1 MNKKIIER
9 MIVVFCLIGG
19 ILLGFLIYSFFQLFH
34 SDLGYETYEI
44 YEVEGDYHISEC
56 IWSNTVKSI
65 SGEISKSPEAL
76 EKALKEIA
84 AEKVKERI
92 KSIYNYYQWFYV
104 ELPYDIEKMLVEGE
118 KYILFVCEQSEDV
131 YWKNGENEFCGGVYQ
146 NQYQEEISNLPLE
159 SYMFSAAN
167 PLEQEELAEIG
178 SMIWE
183 IPELKKPELDRI
195 EADQYTES
203 VVEYIQGELFRMEK
217 QGTYEIY
224 FGRYEILNPYTRN
237 ISVAVVG
244 EENYFMQYWVTE
256 WDEDTYECWPVGD
269 GYMEPCMD
277 EICAERINRIVSLER
292 LKVTVTPE
300 YSIYAVNVNLQK
312 YIPELGFSE
321 SLMMKGG
328 NFCCWDNLLIMD
340 NVIYTREKGTYRRTE
355 ENLSD
360 LFKTE
365 DLWHRIDI
373 KQYENFIITINKQE
387 DTFLVYDMDS
397 DQLYNYPTYE
407 YEGEFGPVWY
417 VCDGTIYYMISVD
430 EAETDRMIMGMDVFT
445 GKNKKIYSLSEQE
458 LTNQSFLAYAF
469 AIRQDKSILVAVNHM
484 DDWITEFR
492 KINYDDDYQITEK
505 KLWETKEYE
514 YMYTLQYNDY
524 GFFMLGEFPYIIN
537 GQGQEVVCMKDNGE
551 VESINILS
559 ICGLIITD
567 TGYFLCDNSEEQNL
581 IVGKL
586 GRDDVSLITI
596 VDSITWYDFE
606 GKMIKRY
613 YLDNEKFIKN
623 GYELEKIVYDGN
635 GMRIFYSN
643 KLTGNLQIKYIP
655 IMEENQQQELTSKTL
670 ENL

>member
-159 SYMFSAAN
+159 SYMFSVAN

-217 QGTYEIY
+217 QGTYGIY

-237 ISVAVVG
+237 ITVAVVG
-244 EENYFMQYWVTE
+244 ENNYFMQYWVTE
-256 WDEDTYECWPVGD
+256 WDENTYECWPVGD

-292 LKVTVTPE
+292 LKVTVTPD
-300 YSIYAVNVNLQK
+300 YSICTDGTSVVVKGRGNNFFWKEYFSYADNIVDAYFSDKAKRKVEKAETGFLYVDLGDLGEWLFDPFGNVDGEIDIEPQFIPNELIEKVKEDYLGK
-312 YIPELGFSE
+312 YPSNPMEELEKGQLSAEELKNQAPELYTELMEIYSE
-321 SLMMKGG
+321 GMQYYRADYDNDGQADILVNNILGAGTWAMSEMLFYKNPG
-328 NFCCWDNLLIMD
+328 NGS
-340 NVIYTREKGTYRRTE
+340 YTRTFRLNNTKHTC
-355 ENLSD
+355 NL
-360 LFKTE
+360 
-365 DLWHRIDI
+365 
-373 KQYENFIITINKQE
+373 
-387 DTFLVYDMDS
+387 
-397 DQLYNYPTYE
+397 
-407 YEGEFGPVWY
+407 
-417 VCDGTIYYMISVD
+417 
-430 EAETDRMIMGMDVFT
+430 
-445 GKNKKIYSLSEQE
+445 
-458 LTNQSFLAYAF
+458 
-469 AIRQDKSILVAVNHM
+469 
-484 DDWITEFR
+484 
-492 KINYDDDYQITEK
+492 INYDDKNFYVQMIGKVIWGQEYVYNQCEIFYFQDGHPVELVT
-505 KLWETKEYE
+505 LSLDETK
-514 YMYTLQYNDY
+514 
-524 GFFMLGEFPYIIN
+524 
-537 GQGQEVVCMKDNGE
+537 V
-551 VESINILS
+551 
-559 ICGLIITD
+559 
-567 TGYFLCDNSEEQNL
+567 
-581 IVGKL
+581 
-586 GRDDVSLITI
+586 
-596 VDSITWYDFE
+596 
-606 GKMIKRY
+606 
-613 YLDNEKFIKN
+613 
-623 GYELEKIVYDGN
+623 
-635 GMRIFYSN
+635 
-643 KLTGNLQIKYIP
+643 
-655 IMEENQQQELTSKTL
+655 IMEVKRKFENDLLNMSDGFR
-670 ENL
+670 